1 MAHTL
6 KLIISYHKP
15 AYLLKDDVFFPVHGG
30 RDIALQ
36 RNKDGKL
43 NPDDYQWL
51 VDHLTGD
58 NTGENISRYN
68 REFGELGALYWAWK
82 HYDEIGNP
90 DFVGLMHYRRHFI
103 FHEDKHPICFLPFP
117 DKNYLKTLHYDSKNI
132 QDLLNKY
139 DVFAPIVHHTNCWN
153 AQSVYQQYLE
163 GPQHDISDLE
173 TAVKILKK
181 KYPKLAKTADAYIHG
196 NQAYLF
202 NMFIMKRELFMD
214 FAPFLFDILLELHK
228 TVDYSGRSQE
238 GIRAMGFV
246 AERLTG
252 IYLTYLKQQGKKMQC
267 LPVAYLMNTDLEK
280 DIEPAFSDNNVPVI
294 LPCDNNYVPF
304 LGVTLH
310 SLLAHT
316 SADKNYDIFVL
327 SSQISPD
334 NQNRL
339 KELVKGRTNVSLRF
353 CDMDLMMA
361 KFKVSFPV
369 YAYYTASTYFRFF
382 APVLF
387 KNFDKVIYLD
397 SDMIILDDVAKLMA
411 YDLKDT
417 LIGACR
423 DAEANRWRLGPHKY
437 ELKKYDQE
445 IGLKHPENYFQA
457 GTLIFNIR
465 QMIKENTMKQFFEQL
480 KIDKKLL
487 CLDQDV
493 LNIVCQGRVT
503 YIDMAWNIEW
513 ITQIRAENLSK
524 ELSMDMY
531 DAYTKALQHPRIIH
545 YCDDIKPWREPSRP
559 LAQIWWQYARQTAFY
574 EEIIFNNVP
583 KTISQVD
590 MAPIHQ
596 HLKDIA
602 HLPKEKWLYQKY
614 KIMSK
619 ITFGKKKKKYKE
631 KKKKLKKHLKEMKL
645 FLKK

>member
-1 MAHTL
+1 MTHTL

-58 NTGENISRYN
+58 NTGENISAYN

-90 DFVGLMHYRRHFI
+90 DFIGLMHYRRHFI
-103 FHEDKHPICFLPFP
+103 FSTENRHVYNIFYPGKD
-117 DKNYLKTLHYDSKNI
+117 YLNEIHYSADNI
-132 QDLLNKY
+132 ESLLSKY
-139 DVFAPIVHHTNCWN
+139 DVFCPVPLHTMTWN

-228 TVDYSGRSQE
+228 TVDYFGRSQE

-280 DIEPAFSDNNVPVI
+280 DIKPAFDKNNVPII
-294 LPCDNNYVPF
+294 LPSDNNYVPF

-310 SLLAHT
+310 SLLTHT
-316 SADKNYDIFVL
+316 SADKNYDIFIL
-327 SSQISPD
+327 SSQITLA

-339 KELVKGRTNVSLRF
+339 KDLVKGRTNVSLRF
-353 CDMDLMMA
+353 CDMDLIMA

-369 YAYYTASTYFRFF
+369 YAYYTVSTYFRFLHR
-382 APVLF
+382 LF
-387 KNFDKVIYLD
+387 SK
-397 SDMIILDDVAKLMA
+397 
-411 YDLKDT
+411 T
-417 LIGACR
+417 LIKSFI
-423 DAEANRWRLGPHKY
+423 W
-437 ELKKYDQE
+437 
-445 IGLKHPENYFQA
+445 
-457 GTLIFNIR
+457 TL
-465 QMIKENTMKQFFEQL
+465 T
-480 KIDKKLL
+480 
-487 CLDQDV
+487 
-493 LNIVCQGRVT
+493 
-503 YIDMAWNIEW
+503 
-513 ITQIRAENLSK
+513 
-524 ELSMDMY
+524 
-531 DAYTKALQHPRIIH
+531 
-545 YCDDIKPWREPSRP
+545 
-559 LAQIWWQYARQTAFY
+559 
-574 EEIIFNNVP
+574 
-583 KTISQVD
+583 
-590 MAPIHQ
+590 
-596 HLKDIA
+596 
-602 HLPKEKWLYQKY
+602 
-614 KIMSK
+614 
-619 ITFGKKKKKYKE
+619 
-631 KKKKLKKHLKEMKL
+631 
-645 FLKK
+645 